1 MTDDPDHPYAAFA
14 LALQQAWR
22 QKPNVAASAVAAL
35 DMIEAALSD
44 TRFTS
49 VEMLR
54 EAVRRRSLAVPTPG
68 ARRHPTAPYP
78 KLVGHRGGQLVV
90 ATSRRRDRGRA
101 WRSVSCRGCAVAGDT
116 CRLRRGRRTSQG
128 SDQAGDNVVE
138 LPSGVRVRREK
149 GKP

>member
-54 EAVRRRSLAVPTPG
+54 EAVRPALSLCPRPAPDATQ
-68 ARRHPTAPYP
+68 RRHIQSWLDTVAASWSLQQAVEEIEGAPGVP
-78 KLVGHRGGQLVV
+78 SPAGV
-90 ATSRRRDRGRA
+90 APSPVTPADSA
-101 WRSVSCRGCAVAGDT
+101 AAAA
-116 CRLRRGRRTSQG
+116 LLKEAIE
-128 SDQAGDNVVE
+128 AGDNVVE